1 MTDLSARSDCA
12 PGREFEISF
21 TPDKVRRLSYVSDNF
36 RGEGHDEMN
45 GRPIIT
51 SV

>member
-1 MTDLSARSDCA
+1 M
-12 PGREFEISF
+12 PGREVEISF
-21 TPDKVRRLSYVSDNF
+21 TPDKVGRFSFVCDNF

-45 GRPIIT
+45 GMSIVT